1 MFAKLRSA
9 LRHNIIASIRYV
21 RTSIVI
27 GPCLQLLCSITSR
40 AVVLIVVCSDLQM
53 LFVTDVLC
61 MIPVPTTINDVIQTF
76 KFDSLYVLFDS
87 VTELQL
93 ARELPS
99 DVTVLSAGVVCGL

>member
-1 MFAKLRSA
+1 M
-9 LRHNIIASIRYV
+9 
-21 RTSIVI
+21 
-27 GPCLQLLCSITSR
+27 
-40 AVVLIVVCSDLQM
+40 VCSDLQM

-99 DVTVLSAGVVCGL
+99 FVCSPMFFFLGGGILYCI